1 MSTWML
7 LMLFILPIPWVAKM
21 IWPREI
27 TLLEIGCTTAVAV
40 ILTSIVYFLGIAGKT
55 HDVEI
60 WNGEITS
67 KSREHGSYIESYSCN
82 CRQTCSGS
90 GKNQTCSQTCDTCY
104 RDHYTVTWTAQSTIG
119 SFTIDSKDWTSR
131 AVYLVP
137 DPPRYTQI
145 QKGDPCSRASSFTN
159 YVKAVP
165 DSLFHANPVLAQQFA
180 GMIPAY
186 PNQIYDY
193 YKINR
198 VLPVNVSV
206 PDIQGWNRELAM
218 TLRKLGPARQANA
231 VIVFVNTPDRNY
243 INALDA
249 AWLGGKK
256 NDIII
261 AVGVTAWPKI
271 DWVEVSSWTKQE
283 MFKVQLRD
291 ALQDLGEVDRAKFM
305 ELINK
310 YTLDHF
316 VRRPMSDFK
325 YLEDEIEPAQWVIIL
340 AAVLGVLLSLGLSY
354 HFYRTD
360 PFGRGY

>member
-1 MSTWML
+1 MGTWML
-7 LMLFILPIPWVAKM
+7 LMLFILPVPWIAKA

-27 TLLEIGCTTAVAV
+27 TLPEIGCTTIVAV
-40 ILTSIVYFLGIAGKT
+40 LLTSVVYFLGIAGKT

-60 WNGEITS
+60 WNGEITG
-67 KSREHGSYIESYSCN
+67 KERVHDTYEEAYSCN

-90 GKNQTCSQTCDTCY
+90 GNNRSCSQTCDTCY
-104 RDHYTVTWTAQSTIG
+104 RTHYTVHWNAASTIG
-119 SFTIDSKDWTSR
+119 EFGIDSKDWTSR
-131 AVYLVP
+131 AVYLTP
-137 DPPRYTQI
+137 DPARYTVI
-145 QKGDPCSRASSFTN
+145 KTGDPCSRDVSFVN

-165 DSLFHANPVLAQQFA
+165 DSLFHANPLLAQKFA
-180 GMIPAY
+180 GMIPVY
-186 PNQIYDY
+186 PNQLYDI

-206 PDIQGWNRELAM
+206 PDIQAWNQDLSM
-218 TLRKLGPARQANA
+218 TLRKLGPQRQANA
-231 VIVFVNTPDRNY
+231 VILFVNTPDRNY

-261 AVGVTAWPKI
+261 AVGVTQWPRI

-305 ELINK
+305 ELISK
-310 YTLDHF
+310 YTMDQF

-325 YLEDEIEPAQWVIIL
+325 YLADEIEPAMWVIIL
-340 AAVLGVLLSLGLSY
+340 ALILGVLSSLGLSY
-354 HFYRTD
+354 YFYKND
-360 PFGRGY
+360 PFDSRF